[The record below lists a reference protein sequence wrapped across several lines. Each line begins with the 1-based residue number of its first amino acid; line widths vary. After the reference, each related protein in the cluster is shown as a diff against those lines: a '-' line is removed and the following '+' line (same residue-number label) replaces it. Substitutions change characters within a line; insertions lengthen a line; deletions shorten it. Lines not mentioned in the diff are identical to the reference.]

1 MTYQSGGPIDWTLL
15 QTAAQ
20 GLFQCSDLR
29 DNVAAF
35 KMNVPILDGLTDYRY
50 LSIASIYRVTAG
62 IMIIESKTLD
72 VFAAISGHW
81 HVPSRAWERM
91 PSWVPDWSRE
101 RGSFPFYWPT
111 KATAFNAAKGY
122 EHKSKE
128 QEKFQ
133 VLRVRGKKVDSI
145 KSTLQHKFEDLHNE
159 VDLKKYLRLESTC
172 EIWGSHAERMG
183 SPLKVSTREEKKQC
197 VRHACSIDYFSL
209 FIFHLYDRQLP
220 LA

>member
-1 MTYQSGGPIDWTLL
+1 
-15 QTAAQ
+15 
-20 GLFQCSDLR
+20 
-29 DNVAAF
+29 
-35 KMNVPILDGLTDYRY
+35 MNVPILDGLTDCRS
-50 LSIASIYRVTAG
+50 LSIASIYRIAAG
-62 IMIIESKTLD
+62 IMIIESTTLD

-101 RGSFPFYWPT
+101 RGSIPFYWPT
-111 KATAFNAAKGY
+111 KGTAFNAAKGY
-122 EHKSKE
+122 EHNSKD
-128 QEKFQ
+128 QEKLQ
-133 VLRVRGKKVDSI
+133 VLRVRGKKVDSN